1 MAKFTKEEL
10 ERANFKMSKAHKKL
24 FVDALRSGHYEKTTG
39 NYIEHVEGPN
49 GKPCLCAAGV
59 YLAQLN
65 ELDDLFDAQEDGD
78 MCSIDFGD
86 LHKDPKGNGNQDL
99 IGHIIDMNDTLNC
112 SFEMIAMW
120 IEEHVEGVNAKELT
134 DYHYKD

>member
-10 ERANFKMSKAHKKL
+10 ERSNFKMSKAHKKL
-24 FVDALRSGHYEKTTG
+24 FVDALRSGDYEKTTG
-39 NYIEHVEGPN
+39 NYIDHVEGPN

-65 ELDDLFDAQEDGD
+65 ELDDLYDAQEEGD

-86 LHKDPKGNGNQDL
+86 LHKNPEGYGNQDL

-112 SFEMIAMW
+112 TFEMIAMW
-120 IEEHVEGVNAKELT
+120 IEEHVEGVNAKKLT
-134 DYHYKD
+134 QS

>member
-10 ERANFKMSKAHKKL
+10 ERSNFKMSKAHKKL
-24 FVDALRSGHYEKTTG
+24 FIDALRSGDYEKTTG

-49 GKPCLCAAGV
+49 NKPCLCAAGV

-65 ELDDLFDAQEDGD
+65 ELDDLFDAQEEGD
-78 MCSIDFGD
+78 MSSIDFGD